1 MTWIMY
7 QRSGDLTKDLSAAA
21 DLFKK
26 RTGRIAKYAEVGEKV
41 DIVGSKI
48 IVRVGMVPVGMLFLG
63 DTEEVDRA
71 DKTREF
77 ADAEQTAKGGSK
89 YWD

>member
-7 QRSGDLTKDLSAAA
+7 QRSGDLEKDLSVAA

-26 RTGRIAKYAEVGEKV
+26 RTGRIARYAEIKEEV

-48 IVRVGMVPVGMLFLG
+48 IIRQGKVGAGMLFLG
-63 DTEEVDRA
+63 DTEEVEFA
-71 DKTREF
+71 EKTREF
-77 ADAEQTAKGGSK
+77 ADAEQTAKSGGK